1 MSDLFK
7 EIIPSILQTKEYV
20 LENEKDYVPFI
31 VNRALSYHY
40 DCAMYANE
48 MNRLPNT
55 DRKLQYDFYLN
66 SIRGYRRPFQR
77 WQKREEDDALE
88 AVKEYYGYS
97 NEKAKE
103 ALSILSDAQVDEIKK
118 RLYKGGLNDQHKR
131 FGGGQT

>member
-131 FGGGQT
+131 FSGG

>member
-7 EIIPSILQTKEYV
+7 EIIPSILQTKEPV
-20 LENEKDYVPFI
+20 LENEKDYVPFV

-48 MNRLPNT
+48 MNRLPNL
-55 DRKLQYDFYLN
+55 DRKLQYDYLLN
-66 SIRGYRRPFQR
+66 SIRGYKRPYQK
-77 WQKREEDDALE
+77 WQKREENDALD

-97 NEKAKE
+97 NERAKE
-103 ALSILSDAQVDEIKK
+103 ALSLLSDAQVDEI
-118 RLYKGGLNDQHKR
+118 RNRIYKGGLNDQYKR